1 MQIAVIC
8 EYNPFHLGH
17 AYQISQIR
25 ARFGG
30 SACIT
35 AVLGGVF
42 SQRGEPYIAPPYV
55 RAEAAV
61 LCGADLVL
69 ELPYPWSA
77 APAAYFARAGVEIA
91 AACGADVL
99 AFGSECGDLDAL
111 RAVRRNLDDPCLR
124 ARAEE
129 LLRSDEYAPLG
140 RIRAFA
146 RAYTERYGQC
156 ALLERPNDILALE
169 YLAAAD
175 RLGVRMTPLALKR
188 RGRRDADS
196 ADGYAPAQKLRIA
209 CAAGGLAAIRKDL
222 PEKGFAVFERAA
234 EKGLFGADFERLSSA
249 VLFALRTGS
258 GDAAFSGGGVIGRL
272 RSCAAGA
279 HTLDE
284 LFACAASKRY
294 TTAQLR
300 RCALYTLLRT
310 QAAALEE
317 PVRCSRVLAATTRGC
332 KILAAARKR
341 GAICFLT
348 KPAAYR
354 NLPPA
359 AAAQFESRFASE
371 YAYALTLPGQYNFL
385 RQSPYFLHAE
395 ER

>member
-30 SACIT
+30 GACIT

-61 LCGADLVL
+61 RCGADLVL

-77 APAAYFARAGVEIA
+77 APAAYFARAGVEVA
-91 AACGADVL
+91 AACGADML
-99 AFGSECGDLDAL
+99 ALGSECGDLDAL
-111 RAVRRNLDDPCLR
+111 RAVRRNLDDPRLR
-124 ARAEE
+124 ARTEE

-175 RLGVRMTPLALKR
+175 RLSVRITPLALKR
-188 RGRRDADS
+188 RGRRDSDG
-196 ADGYAPAQKLRIA
+196 ADGYAPAQKLRTA
-209 CAAGGLAAIRKDL
+209 CAAGGLAAIRENL

-234 EKGLFGADFERLSSA
+234 EKELFGADFERLSSA

-258 GDAAFSGGGVIGRL
+258 EGVAFSSGGVFGRL
-272 RSCAAGA
+272 KNCATGA

-317 PVRCSRVLAATTRGC
+317 PVRCSRVLAATARGC

-359 AAAQFESRFASE
+359 AAAQFESRFAAE
-371 YAYALTLPGQYNFL
+371 YAYALTLPGRYNFL
-385 RQSPYFLHAE
+385 RQSPYFLDAE
-395 ER
+395 EQ